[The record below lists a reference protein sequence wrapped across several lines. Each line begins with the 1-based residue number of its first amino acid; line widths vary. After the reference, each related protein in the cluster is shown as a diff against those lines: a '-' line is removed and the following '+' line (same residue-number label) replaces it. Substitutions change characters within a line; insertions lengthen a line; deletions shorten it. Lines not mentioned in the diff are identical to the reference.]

1 MRRRA
6 GQVIRWVLVP
16 TLIVSATLARAQGPE
31 VARAVEFL
39 KARAAQGQAG
49 EAALAALALT
59 KAGVSKDDPGLKAA
73 VAKALSES
81 AGNTYVAGRSGGT
94 ETYETGI
101 VCILLAELDAPTY
114 LELIRSAASQLLRKQ
129 KSNGAWDYDAR
140 SGDTGD
146 CSISQYAVLGLWE
159 AENAGVRVHPSVWER
174 AARWYMS
181 TQRGGGWTYHPD
193 EGRPPTISMTAAGVG
208 SLLICKRQLAQYRKK
223 REKPLTP
230 LLAPLVPDTDLA
242 EYRVSISDAEFD
254 RAIGQGIAWIAG
266 NFRPGQDVVFGP
278 STLYGLYGCERVGA
292 LAGLERFNSVD
303 WYNIGGR
310 YLVGHQGGDGS
321 WGGGYGT
328 LPETSWAALFLTR
341 ATQKSLQRIAVERLG
356 SGTLLGGR
364 GLPENLENLTIAG
377 GRVMVKPMNG
387 AVEEMLAV
395 LEDPRAE
402 GGDSAL
408 AGLVE
413 RYATGGPLS
422 LRPYIDRFRVL
433 LAEGDPEQR
442 LTAAWA
448 LARTGEI
455 AVASDLIDA
464 LEDPDDQVV
473 ATAEYG
479 LRLLGRRLEG
489 YGPEPGAT
497 PEAKQAAA
505 DRWRE
510 WLESIR
516 PPELVDQLPTEA
528 DAIP

>member
-1 MRRRA
+1 MRRRSSHL
-6 GQVIRWVLVP
+6 IRWL
-16 TLIVSATLARAQGPE
+16 LIPALFASATSARSQGPE
-31 VARAVEFL
+31 VAKGVEYL
-39 KARAAQGQAG
+39 KAQAPQGQPG
-49 EAALAALALT
+49 EAALAALAMT
-59 KAGVSKDDPGLKAA
+59 KAGVSKDDPEFKAA
-73 VAKALSES
+73 LGKALSES
-81 AGNTYVAGRSGGT
+81 SGNTYIPGRSGGP
-94 ETYETGI
+94 EIYETGI
-101 VCILLAELDAPTY
+101 VCILLAELDATAY

-129 KSNGAWDYDAR
+129 KSNGAWDYEAR
-140 SGDTGD
+140 TGDTGD

-193 EGRPPTISMTAAGVG
+193 EGRAPTVSMTAAGVG

-223 REKPLTP
+223 RETPLTP
-230 LLAPLVPDTDLA
+230 LLVPLVPDTDLA

-254 RAIGQGIAWIAG
+254 RAIGQGIAWISG

-278 STLYGLYGCERVGA
+278 STWYGLYGCERVGA
-292 LAGLERFNSVD
+292 LAGLDRFNSVD

-310 YLVGHQGGDGS
+310 YIVANQGGN
-321 WGGGYGT
+321 GGWADGYGT
-328 LPETSWAALFLTR
+328 LPATSWNVLFLTR
-341 ATQKSLQRIAVERLG
+341 ATKKSLQRIAVERLG

-364 GLPENLENLTIAG
+364 GLPEDLENLTIAG

-455 AVASDLIDA
+455 GVASDLIDA

-473 ATAEYG
+473 ATSEYG

-489 YGPEPGAT
+489 FGPEPGASA
-497 PEAKQAAA
+497 EQKEAAA
-505 DRWRE
+505 DRWRQ

-516 PPELVDQLPTEA
+516 PPELVDQLPQETTG
-528 DAIP
+528 P